1 MVYLPNELGMETGR
15 PGCLS
20 PGMAYTFNL
29 FNLAVNST
37 NSIGTRSAGASECK
51 LELVK
56 VEDMNKN

>member
-1 MVYLPNELGMETGR
+1 METGR

-29 FNLAVNST
+29 TVNST

-51 LELVK
+51 LELVE
-56 VEDMNKN
+56 VEDMNK